1 MNIFQKIGNNI
12 EREKKEKISMERK
25 YWKLSSSERMEYDS
39 KKDRI
44 LKRYKPFSMTVLFFK
59 TLISISIFLL
69 IYGATM
75 GIFLEM
81 IHPIRTLFFTFFKV
95 LGFFIPL
102 DIILFFLNSLLLLK
116 EKKELRKR
124 FKLC

>member
-44 LKRYKPFSMTVLFFK
+44 LKRYNPFSMTVLFFK

-81 IHPIRTLFFTFFKV
+81 IHLIRTLFFTFFKI
-95 LGFFIPL
+95 LWFMIL
-102 DIILFFLNSLLLLK
+102 ADIILFFLNSLLLLK